1 LFPEPRLGPQQ
12 QRQLRSGAAIASS
25 NHPYIF
31 LARPRT
37 NGDGHEVQGFKVVQ
51 IADNDD
57 DDADDNPVNNVNKE
71 SNNDDD
77 DIDDAKEDDDDEE
90 EQDNSVDNADDDD
103 DEASFEL
110 NDDDADDDENENDI
124 NDVASNIVFLR
135 SRVPH
140 SPRLRSQLK
149 NQNPVQSST
158 FGNRASQFNAQL
170 VLKNAK
176 PTNMMVSREHA
187 GAIMVPDGFIEIEGQ
202 SVVDEKTGKT
212 ALLVPRAALEAIPD
226 GSVVALV
233 ESSADE
239 SEEARAN
246 RVIVRRRRKG
256 SRRNV
261 RRRQGGN
268 RRRQGGNRRRRRG
281 GNRRQNV
288 RVYQVG
294 GATRR
299 RGSRRGGRPVVLQ
312 G

>member
-1 LFPEPRLGPQQ
+1 PRLGPQQ

-37 NGDGHEVQGFKVVQ
+37 NGDGHEV
-51 IADNDD
+51 
-57 DDADDNPVNNVNKE
+57 NVNKE

-110 NDDDADDDENENDI
+110 NDDDADDEENENNV

-158 FGNRASQFNAQL
+158 F
-170 VLKNAK
+170 
-176 PTNMMVSREHA
+176 
-187 GAIMVPDGFIEIEGQ
+187 
-202 SVVDEKTGKT
+202 
-212 ALLVPRAALEAIPD
+212 
-226 GSVVALV
+226 
-233 ESSADE
+233 
-239 SEEARAN
+239 
-246 RVIVRRRRKG
+246 
-256 SRRNV
+256 
-261 RRRQGGN
+261 
-268 RRRQGGNRRRRRG
+268 
-281 GNRRQNV
+281 
-288 RVYQVG
+288 
-294 GATRR
+294 
-299 RGSRRGGRPVVLQ
+299 
-312 G
+312 